1 MKCCNQNGINTVEE
15 YKGIVET
22 GLIGE
27 RRFFYSPSEY
37 SVLEKIEQHSIR
49 DCGVCKGDQMC

>member
-37 SVLEKIEQHSIR
+37 
-49 DCGVCKGDQMC
+49 